1 MDNLAQEV
9 ELKGI
14 AKKNNWLSEIDQQ
27 KITGIIET
35 LKPLKDDV
43 HNSTFVVNFKTL
55 VNKIL
60 RLKFKNIIRS
70 FYFHKLSKKLNL
82 ENIASEILKSK
93 VKLTRIDHFW
103 SPKSEEPVVQWHVDN
118 AYSGRKNIKFFNKPD
133 NNAIKFFFYL
143 TDVTSDNGCL
153 SYIPF
158 SHKIAYALKDGI
170 HKKKIQYQPY
180 WTLSDFRDII
190 LKEENYNYIKSK
202 VDEKILIEFLE
213 KSKLILEKKI
223 HDHIFDQDVKKG
235 GALIFDEAGMH
246 RGSRTKF
253 NDRMVL
259 RFFYQKI

>member
-70 FYFHKLSKKLNL
+70 LYFHKLSKKLDL

-93 VKLTRIDHFW
+93 VKLTRID
-103 SPKSEEPVVQWHVDN
+103 
-118 AYSGRKNIKFFNKPD
+118 
-133 NNAIKFFFYL
+133 
-143 TDVTSDNGCL
+143 
-153 SYIPF
+153 
-158 SHKIAYALKDGI
+158 
-170 HKKKIQYQPY
+170 
-180 WTLSDFRDII
+180 
-190 LKEENYNYIKSK
+190 
-202 VDEKILIEFLE
+202 
-213 KSKLILEKKI
+213 
-223 HDHIFDQDVKKG
+223 
-235 GALIFDEAGMH
+235 
-246 RGSRTKF
+246 
-253 NDRMVL
+253 
-259 RFFYQKI
+259 